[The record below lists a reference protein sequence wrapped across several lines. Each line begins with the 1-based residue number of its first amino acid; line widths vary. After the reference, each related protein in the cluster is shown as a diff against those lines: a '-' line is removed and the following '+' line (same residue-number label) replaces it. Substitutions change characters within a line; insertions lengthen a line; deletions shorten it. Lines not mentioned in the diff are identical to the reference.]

1 MTTSCGRAEVNRL
14 AHWLLSQGLQRGDS
28 IALYMPNK
36 PAYPILWLACL
47 AIDVVPAFIN
57 FNLTGQ
63 GLVHCV
69 RVAEPKLVVYESDL
83 AASISD
89 VSNQLGPGVKFVKW
103 IDQFSNQSE
112 KVARAVVDN
121 EIRLDERVLSQFSD
135 ERIPNK
141 YRKGITWQSPAV
153 YIYTSQVSPILLPP
167 SERSSHPG

>member
-1 MTTSCGRAEVNRL
+1 
-14 AHWLLSQGLQRGDS
+14 
-28 IALYMPNK
+28 MPNK

-153 YIYTSQVSPILLPP
+153 YIYTSQVSPILFPP
-167 SERSSHPG
+167 LKEALILVDVCVSRAEARPDSRKLRPSRTVERRPR